1 MVCVF
6 CAVRKVAEG
15 GWCNGIGDVWV
26 RGHVKGRGW
35 AGEGRGKVHVGE
47 SITRGCSGPGLTAH
61 LHTLNPFT
69 HTVER
74 GGQDSNHQDDQV
86 RIFTVY
92 DDRIHTLLFTAHPSG
107 PPEGVGMHGEMLHG
121 DKGVLEGGGGEDA
134 LRRIQLQ
141 HGAEQRDKLETVQLV
156 HHTTIV
162 VAMATASNV

>member
-1 MVCVF
+1 M
-6 CAVRKVAEG
+6 
-15 GWCNGIGDVWV
+15 
-26 RGHVKGRGW
+26 
-35 AGEGRGKVHVGE
+35 
-47 SITRGCSGPGLTAH
+47 T
-61 LHTLNPFT
+61 
-69 HTVER
+69 
-74 GGQDSNHQDDQV
+74 
-86 RIFTVY
+86 IFTVY

-134 LRRIQLQ
+134 LRRVQLQ